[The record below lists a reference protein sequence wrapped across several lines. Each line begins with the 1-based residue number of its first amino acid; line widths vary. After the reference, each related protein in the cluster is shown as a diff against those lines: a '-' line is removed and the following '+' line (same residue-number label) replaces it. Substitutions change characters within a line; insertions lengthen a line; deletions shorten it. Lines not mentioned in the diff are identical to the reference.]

1 MFIFVALASSSLLLV
16 FFQML
21 QSVLDQP
28 WLLLF
33 AARYSFYGHL
43 LLFLLLQVS
52 ILPLAI
58 CTFRRISATGLLGV
72 VGWNWERLRAAWECP
87 DPGSYSVIPREN
99 KHFDDVRLVMAVH
112 LWLRAETKPN
122 ERRTHIT
129 PERCKDL
136 VQAGKKK
143 LRALTLFKIVYNI
156 PSPASAFYSY
166 WTFHIF

>member
-1 MFIFVALASSSLLLV
+1 MRDNDTRDNIV
-16 FFQML
+16 
-21 QSVLDQP
+21 
-28 WLLLF
+28 
-33 AARYSFYGHL
+33 
-43 LLFLLLQVS
+43 
-52 ILPLAI
+52 
-58 CTFRRISATGLLGV
+58 T
-72 VGWNWERLRAAWECP
+72 
-87 DPGSYSVIPREN
+87 VIPREN

-136 VQAGKKK
+136 VQAGKKN

-166 WTFHIF
+166 CWTFHIF

>member
-1 MFIFVALASSSLLLV
+1 MTIAICCQVQFLWPSSSIFTFTSFHLAPSYMYLPPYQCHWP
-16 FFQML
+16 FGRG
-21 QSVLDQP
+21 
-28 WLLLF
+28 WLKLR
-33 AARYSFYGHL
+33 AAD
-43 LLFLLLQVS
+43 
-52 ILPLAI
+52 
-58 CTFRRISATGLLGV
+58 
-72 VGWNWERLRAAWECP
+72 RLRAAWECP